1 MCRVGES
8 HYTNQSVTFKIRHGD
23 KMAKIMITGATG
35 LLGRAVKERIEASQV
50 HQVIATGFSRA
61 QGDTHKLDLTQA
73 ADVDEFIAQHRP
85 EVIVH
90 CAAERRPDVSEQDPA
105 AALALNLGATKAL
118 AESASKQGA
127 WVIYIST
134 DYVFD
139 GTEPNYAE
147 SDQPNPVNFYGESKW
162 LGEQALLETAKDF
175 AVLRLP
181 ILYGRVEQVSESA
194 ILVLLNQLLDKQA
207 QEVDHW
213 AVRSPTSTQDI
224 ALAIE
229 KMIALRLAKKDLSG
243 IYHFSGK
250 ETMSKY
256 QMLLVLGELLGQS
269 SQHLTPVAEPTD
281 SAKRPK
287 DCSLSCERLALLGVT
302 SQVDFRSGVLDALEA
317 STPALSAIGLRLG

>member
-1 MCRVGES
+1 
-8 HYTNQSVTFKIRHGD
+8 
-23 KMAKIMITGATG
+23 MAKIMITGATG
-35 LLGRAVKERIEASQV
+35 LLGRAVKAQIESSQV
-50 HQVIATGFSRA
+50 HQVIATGFSRVQA
-61 QGDTHKLDLTQA
+61 GIYKLDLTQSER
-73 ADVDEFIAQHRP
+73 VDEFIGHHQP
-85 EVIVH
+85 DVIVH
-90 CAAERRPDVSEQDPA
+90 CAAERRPDVSEQDPE

-118 AESASKQGA
+118 AESARKHGT

-139 GTEPNYAE
+139 GTAPNYAE
-147 SDQPNPVNFYGESKW
+147 SDKPNPVNFYGESKW
-162 LGEQALLETAKDF
+162 LGEQALLETSKGF

-181 ILYGRVEQVSESA
+181 ILYGQVEKVSESA
-194 ILVLLNQLLDKQA
+194 ILILLNQLMDKQT

-229 KMIALRLAKKDLSG
+229 KMIELNISKFDLSG

-256 QMLLVLGELLGQS
+256 QMLLAIGEVLGLDVN
-269 SQHLTPVAEPTD
+269 HLVPVSEPAD

-287 DCSLSCERLALLGVT
+287 DCSLHCDRLALLGIS
-302 SQVDFRSGVLDALEA
+302 SQVDFKSGVFDALKA
-317 STPALSAIGLRLG
+317 STAALSAIGLNLD